1 MEFERIVLVKNKTRL
16 EKLIERFNTKPQAKF
31 YIEHSGGD
39 FEDYE
44 QEHNTFYNSLLTVQR
59 TVTKQLKTTVLE
71 KDFLPSYI
79 FTDTDLVIV
88 LGQDGLVA
96 NTAKYVGS
104 SPILAINP
112 DPERNSGVLLPFNVG
127 NYQDGLLQ
135 SLRGNVGV
143 KKVTLAEAELNDG
156 QKLLAFN
163 DFFIGKANHTSAR
176 YRITFGDQ
184 TETQS
189 SSGLIVSTG
198 AGSTGWLSS
207 VFNEYNG
214 LSQFFGA
221 GSSTYSYEMQWDDD
235 RLCFI
240 VREPYRSPST
250 SSKLVVGAVNNQIK
264 LTIESQMPENGVIFS
279 DGVLE
284 DYLEFN
290 SGRKVS
296 IGTASE
302 KACLISR

>member
-1 MEFERIVLVKNKTRL
+1 MNFERVILIKNKTRL
-16 EKLIERFNTKPQAKF
+16 EKLIERFNSKSQARF

-39 FEDYE
+39 FDGYE
-44 QEHNTFYNSLLTVQR
+44 HEHNTFYNSLLSVQR
-59 TVTKQLKTTVLE
+59 AVTKQLKTTVLE
-71 KDFLPSYI
+71 KEFLPSYI
-79 FTDTDLVIV
+79 FTNTDLVVV

-104 SPILAINP
+104 NPILAINP
-112 DPERNSGVLLPFNVG
+112 DPGRNSGVLLPFNIG
-127 NYQDGLLQ
+127 NYQEGLIQ
-135 SLRGNVGV
+135 SLNGSFRM
-143 KKVTLAEAELNDG
+143 KRVTLAEAELNDG

-176 YRITFGDQ
+176 YKISFGEQ
-184 TETQS
+184 TEIQS

-207 VFNEYNG
+207 IFNEYNG
-214 LSQFFGA
+214 LSQFFGT
-221 GSSTYSYEMQWDDD
+221 STSTYSYEMQWDED

-240 VREPYRSPST
+240 VREPYNSPST
-250 SSKLVVGAVNNQIK
+250 SSKLVVGAINNQTK

-279 DGVLE
+279 DGILE

-290 SGRKVS
+290 SGRKVC